1 MAQSRQ
7 LFLFGDQTADFVPKL
22 RSLLSVQ
29 DSPILAAFLDQSH
42 YVVRAQ
48 MLQSMNTVDHKLAR
62 TADLRQMVQKY
73 VDGKL
78 TPAFRTALVCLC
90 QLGCFIREYE
100 ESGNMY
106 PQPSDSYVLGFCMG
120 SLAAVAV
127 SCSRSLSELLPI
139 AVQTVLIAFRLGLCA
154 LEMRDRVDGC
164 SDDRGDP
171 WSTIV

>member
-29 DSPILAAFLDQSH
+29 DCPILAAFLDQSH

-90 QLGCFIREYE
+90 QLGCFIRYVLPFCPT
-100 ESGNMY
+100 SDRFHHFLLKILLGNMRNLATGTRS
-106 PQPSDSYVLGFCMG
+106 PVTATCWG
-120 SLAAVAV
+120 SAWV
-127 SCSRSLSELLPI
+127 
-139 AVQTVLIAFRLGLCA
+139 
-154 LEMRDRVDGC
+154 
-164 SDDRGDP
+164 P
-171 WSTIV
+171 WPLWR